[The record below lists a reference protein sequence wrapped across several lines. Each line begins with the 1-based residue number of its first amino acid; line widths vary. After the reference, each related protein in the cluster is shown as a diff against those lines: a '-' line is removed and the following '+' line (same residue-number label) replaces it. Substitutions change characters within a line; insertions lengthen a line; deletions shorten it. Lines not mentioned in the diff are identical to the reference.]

1 MTELE
6 KKQSGRIYDA
16 RDPKLRKQ
24 QNRAKN
30 LMRIYNN
37 LPAEDIEERNRVLS
51 ELLGQFGK
59 NARVNQPLYVDYGYN
74 IHLADNSFINMHCT
88 LLDTAPIIIGENTM
102 IGPDVK
108 IYTAVHALDGAERF
122 WLEPDGTAAVKTWTE
137 PVKIGRFTWIGGG
150 SIILPGVTIGDN
162 VVIGAG
168 SVVTESIPDNAIACG
183 NPCQIKKRNLRLNLQ
198 VTQSGET
205 TALS

>member
-6 KKQSGRIYDA
+6 KKQKGQIYDT
-16 RDPKLRKQ
+16 RDPELRKQ

-30 LMRIYNN
+30 LMRTYNS
-37 LPAEDIEERNRVLS
+37 LPAEDIEKRNRVLF
-51 ELLGQFGK
+51 ELLGKFGK

-74 IHLADNSFINMHCT
+74 IYLADNSFINMHCT

-122 WLEPDGTAAVKTWTE
+122 WLEPDGTTAVKTWTE
-137 PVKIGRFTWIGGG
+137 PVKIGRFTWIGGA
-150 SIILPGVTIGDN
+150 SIILPGVTIGEN

-168 SVVTESIPDNAIACG
+168 SVVT
-183 NPCQIKKRNLRLNLQ
+183 
-198 VTQSGET
+198 
-205 TALS
+205 

>member
-6 KKQSGRIYDA
+6 KKQKGQIYDT
-16 RDPKLRKQ
+16 RNPELRKQ

-30 LMRIYNN
+30 LMRTYNS
-37 LPAEDIEERNRVLS
+37 LPAEDIEKRNRVLF
-51 ELLGQFGK
+51 ELLGKFGK

-74 IHLADNSFINMHCT
+74 IYLADNSFINMHCT
-88 LLDTAPIIIGENTM
+88 LLDTAPIIIGESTM

-122 WLEPDGTAAVKTWTE
+122 WLEPDGATAVKTWTE

-150 SIILPGVTIGDN
+150 SIILPGVTIGEN

-168 SVVTESIPDNAIACG
+168 SMVKESIPDNAIACG
-183 NPCQIKKRNLRLNLQ
+183 NPCQVKKWNSPLL
-198 VTQSGET
+198 
-205 TALS
+205 

>member
-6 KKQSGRIYDA
+6 KKQSGEVYDA
-16 RDPKLRKQ
+16 RDPELRKQ

-30 LMRIYNN
+30 LMRQYNGI
-37 LPAEDIEERNRVLS
+37 PAENADARAHVLA
-51 ELLGQFGK
+51 ELFGTFGK
-59 NARVNQPLYVDYGYN
+59 NARVNQPIYVVYGYN
-74 IHLADNSFINMHCT
+74 IHLGNNSFLNMHCT
-88 LLDTAPIIIGENTM
+88 LLDTAPIIIGECTM
-102 IGPDVK
+102 VGPDVK

-122 WLEPDGTAAVKTWTE
+122 WQEPGGIAAVKTQTM
-137 PVKIGRFTWIGGG
+137 PVHIGSYTWIGGG

-183 NPCQIKKRNLRLNLQ
+183 NPCQIRKWNPPRKQ
-198 VTQSGET
+198 
-205 TALS
+205 